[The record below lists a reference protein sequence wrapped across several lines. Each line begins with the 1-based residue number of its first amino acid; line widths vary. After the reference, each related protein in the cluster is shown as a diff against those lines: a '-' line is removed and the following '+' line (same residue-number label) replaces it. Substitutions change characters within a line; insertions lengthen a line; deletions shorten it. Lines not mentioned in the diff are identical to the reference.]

1 VELRPRTRCFITA
14 LAATSLMLI
23 VPASAAAAQC
33 EPPEVEAN
41 GTAASDW
48 PAGGG
53 TGRCV
58 SYSEWQVEREA
69 AKQADEAQTAAE
81 VAAREQQ
88 LAAETAA
95 REEQRAAEAAAREQ
109 QQAAEARAREAKEK
123 RETGGPPTKLHVKV
137 ASAHGLSYRSPGHTV
152 LYVETDEFAEV
163 TFTFTYPG
171 HPQWRP
177 DSFHFKERPGK
188 AANPAA
194 GENDAAVDPWSC
206 RAPMLVEDWE
216 VEVKGEEGGVV
227 ESGPGLVERGQVLD
241 DVSKSWCEVA
251 RHREERLARRRRA
264 ANKQKRKA

>member
-1 VELRPRTRCFITA
+1 MRCFVAA
-14 LAATSLMLI
+14 LAAISLML
-23 VPASAAAAQC
+23 VLPAAAAAFQC
-33 EPPEVEAN
+33 EQPEVEAF
-41 GTAASDW
+41 GTAASAW

-53 TGRCV
+53 TERCV
-58 SYSEWQVEREA
+58 PYSQWVLERGEA
-69 AKQADEAQTAAE
+69 EHAYEAQTAAE

-88 LAAETAA
+88 QATEKAA
-95 REEQRAAEAAAREQ
+95 REEQQAAEAAAREK
-109 QQAAEARAREAKEK
+109 QQATEAHARQAAEK

-137 ASAHGLSYRSPGHTV
+137 TSMHGSSYRSPGHTV

-163 TFTFTYPG
+163 SFTFTYPQ

-216 VEVKGEEGGVV
+216 VQVKGEDGGLV
-227 ESGPGLVERGQVLD
+227 EAAPGLVERGQIVD
-241 DVSKSWCEVA
+241 DVSKSWCETA

-264 ANKQKRKA
+264 SKKQKRKAQTPKG